1 MSAVAAKERG
11 DGGVEE
17 SFLLRRVSKS
27 VALRLACPFHINVL
41 RVRNACVFSL
51 RTAKRQCSD
60 RGESVDVPLLLPLD
74 IVAVDPPKS
83 PRSSPAAANM
93 TQNNQDKLGNGGKG
107 EGEGLT
113 KKNKGK

>member
-1 MSAVAAKERG
+1 M
-11 DGGVEE
+11 
-17 SFLLRRVSKS
+17 
-27 VALRLACPFHINVL
+27 
-41 RVRNACVFSL
+41 
-51 RTAKRQCSD
+51 
-60 RGESVDVPLLLPLD
+60 LPLD

-93 TQNNQDKLGNGGKG
+93 TQNNQDKLGNGGRG